1 MRKLST
7 IRRSAV
13 SLTLGLF
20 FGMGLASFAQ
30 PTLNR
35 RPAPA
40 PDYVLGAGDQ
50 IVLHVTDMEE
60 LTDKPLRIDPN
71 GFVDLPLA
79 GRVLAAG
86 LTTEQ
91 FKAVLVEKLAKY
103 IDSPQITLNLTDD
116 QNRPVSVVGQVGSPG
131 VHQLQGPKRLI
142 EVISL
147 AGGVK
152 PDAGPRVI
160 VTRENKWGLL
170 PIAGAK
176 TDLTTGVSTASL
188 SLDDLMASKNPS
200 DNIEVQPNDV
210 ISIPKADLVYVVGN
224 VKRSGGFQLS
234 SHANMTLLQA
244 VSLAEGLD
252 KTANA
257 SHARILRPAPGG
269 DGKTLDIPVDIKAIF
284 AGKSPDVPL
293 YGNDILFVPNS
304 TFKSSG
310 RITEGILL
318 AATGAAIYRF

>member
-1 MRKLST
+1 MQT
-7 IRRSAV
+7 ILLTRRTILAVVLGFGVIASAQ
-13 SLTLGLF
+13 T
-20 FGMGLASFAQ
+20 
-30 PTLNR
+30 TLNR

-40 PDYVLGAGDQ
+40 PEYVLGAGDQ

-60 LTDKPLRIDPN
+60 LSDKPVRIDPS
-71 GFVDLPLA
+71 GFIDLPMA
-79 GRVLAAG
+79 GRVQAAG
-86 LTTEQ
+86 LTIDQ
-91 FKAVLVEKLAKY
+91 FKAALAAKLGKY

-116 QNRPVSVVGQVGSPG
+116 QSRPVSIVGEVGSPG

-152 PDAGPRVI
+152 PGAGPRVI
-160 VTRENKWGLL
+160 LTRESKWGSL
-170 PIAGAK
+170 PISGAK

-188 SLDDLMASKNPS
+188 SLDDLMASKNPA
-200 DNIEVQPNDV
+200 DNIEVQPNDL
-210 ISIPKADLVYVVGN
+210 ISIPKADLIYVVGN
-224 VKRSGGFQLS
+224 VKKAGGFQLS
-234 SHANMTLLQA
+234 SHANITLLQA

-269 DGKTLDIPVDIKAIF
+269 DGKTLEIPVDIKAIF